1 MMSKDDIKY
10 EVEKQEA
17 GYLFKHL
24 GVTPHSKCESPDF
37 TFVYEGKLVGLEH
50 TRWYPNGKT
59 IDYNAWQEI
68 EQLIKKELDKSDL
81 PPRLILYTAT
91 THNDGKKNYKG
102 IAEEILNGYRFM
114 LNNNINRLNE
124 ADHDGFKLEKL
135 SYLSFFPDRTFDHF
149 SLSEMQGGGVNEK
162 DLTTLMET
170 VVKKEKKLMEYRKK
184 PKNNDIQEYWLSI
197 YIPLQEFCI
206 VDGDRAPFNN
216 SSYDRI
222 YLVNGRFHLVKYQDN
237 RLGVIRLK

>member
-1 MMSKDDIKY
+1 MMSKDDIKS
-10 EVEKQEA
+10 EVEKREA
-17 GYLFKHL
+17 GFLFKHL
-24 GVTPHSKCESPDF
+24 GVEIYHKCESPDF
-37 TFVYEGKLVGLEH
+37 IFDYEEKHIGLEH
-50 TRWYPNGKT
+50 TQWFPNGST
-59 IDYNAWQEI
+59 IDNNKWREI
-68 EQLIKKELDKSDL
+68 ERMIQNELDKSCL
-81 PPRLILYTAT
+81 PKRFIIYTAK
-91 THNDGKKNYKG
+91 THQDGKKNYKG

-124 ADHDGFKLEKL
+124 SDHDGFKLEKL

-162 DLTTLMET
+162 DLTTLKET

-184 PKNNDIQEYWLSI
+184 PENNDIQEYWLSI

-222 YLVNGRFHLVKYQDN
+222 YLVNSRFHLAKYQDN